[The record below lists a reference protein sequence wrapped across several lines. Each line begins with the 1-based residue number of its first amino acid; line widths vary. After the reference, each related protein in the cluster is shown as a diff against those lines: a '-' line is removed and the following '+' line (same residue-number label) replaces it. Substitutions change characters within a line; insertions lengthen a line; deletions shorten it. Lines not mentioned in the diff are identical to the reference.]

1 MPLLHVR
8 LSLFRL
14 TFLKLFCNYQIVN
27 DEQQKIFKLIQ
38 DSWFSG
44 ILGWIG
50 GMTKLCLQL
59 NSVKDGDIRKIARF
73 RNFITVSLLSAVV
86 AFWAFIGLDGFF
98 TLPIKLLLTFLSG
111 FAAIQI
117 LSTLGRLEKT
127 IITKWID
134 KVCGFKEYK
143 DDD

>member
-1 MPLLHVR
+1 M
-8 LSLFRL
+8 
-14 TFLKLFCNYQIVN
+14 N
-27 DEQQKIFKLIQ
+27 DELQKIIKLLN
-38 DSWFSG
+38 DSWFSA

-59 NSVKDGDIRKIARF
+59 NAVKDGDIRNIARF

-117 LSTLGRLEKT
+117 LSTLRRLEKT

-143 DDD
+143 ADD